1 MHATAHTLVVRRESL
16 GETLEIHLM
25 CREKGGVLIAQVSW
39 GSLTQLAFGHRAIC
53 QLLTLDGCGASLLAE
68 RLCWRCG
75 FRAGVG
81 EFFSQGDAGLSDL
94 LDVCNAAGIPCRF
107 CVVGSDGGA
116 LTSGVGAQSGVD
128 AGAGAFSF
136 VP

>member
-1 MHATAHTLVVRRESL
+1 MHATAHTLVVHRESL

-39 GSLTQLAFGHRAIC
+39 GSLTQLAFGNSAIC
-53 QLLTLDGCGASLLAE
+53 QLLALEWRGAALLAE
-68 RLCWRCG
+68 RLGWRSG
-75 FRAGVG
+75 LRAGVG
-81 EFFSQGDAGLSDL
+81 EFFSQGDVGLSDL
-94 LDVCNAAGIPCRF
+94 LDACNSAGIPCRF

-116 LTSGVGAQSGVD
+116 LSGGVGERYGSGEGRDVL
-128 AGAGAFSF
+128 SF